1 MTMEWIT
8 GVKLT
13 TLPPDE
19 IRDLVGVGQ
28 EAFLVQLLEVGF
40 FHGDPHPGNLLKV
53 RAVTAMGLVQHIAQ
67 QHSTAHTAH
76 TAQHLWFEPVELSG
90 RWDFATETHTR
101 APLDMMR
108 EGVGDSSGDVQLTAC
123 LGMHVEL
130 S

>member
-53 RAVTAMGLVQHIAQ
+53 RGCQCTYSPLIFIPISYQ
-67 QHSTAHTAH
+67 
-76 TAQHLWFEPVELSG
+76 PCN
-90 RWDFATETHTR
+90 FASEK
-101 APLDMMR
+101 
-108 EGVGDSSGDVQLTAC
+108 GSSRIV
-123 LGMHVEL
+123 
-130 S
+130 

>member
-40 FHGDPHPGNLLKV
+40 FHGDPHPGECRPPVV
-53 RAVTAMGLVQHIAQ
+53 RLECALQCSQVARHGVVSRAEWHAATAEHCTAVVALG
-67 QHSTAHTAH
+67 
-76 TAQHLWFEPVELSG
+76 
-90 RWDFATETHTR
+90 
-101 APLDMMR
+101 
-108 EGVGDSSGDVQLTAC
+108 GVC
-123 LGMHVEL
+123 RKHPC
-130 S
+130 